1 MKLARADHAAPE
13 FASRSVPTRPVSSQ
27 PVSSRPSAPEPT
39 EPGSTR
45 AARWSVLG
53 GAACL
58 SGSAV
63 LVKLSGVEA
72 TTSAFL
78 RCALALVA
86 LVPMAAV
93 ELRRRGRV
101 GATSLAWAAAAGVCL
116 GVDYLLWTRSIGDVG
131 AAVATVLVSVQVIV
145 LPVLARL
152 CDGTRIPRRFL
163 LVSPVMVAA
172 TGMVGGVFGGA
183 LGGGG
188 AAGGG
193 AHPVRGALLGVGA
206 GVAYAGY
213 LYLNRRCGE
222 RDPEHAS
229 TPVCVATAVAA
240 LVCGAVGLAGVGGAH
255 LTLSLPAVAWAEMAA
270 LALLG
275 QVAAYVLIGRG
286 SRGVAPSTAGTLLLL
301 QPALAVVLGLLVP
314 REHPGAVALAGCAV
328 MVAAVRL
335 AQPR

>member
-1 MKLARADHAAPE
+1 MQLLSVEPAARPAPAAHPSTRRGAGGPAGPN
-13 FASRSVPTRPVSSQ
+13 ASRWLVVS
-27 PVSSRPSAPEPT
+27 
-39 EPGSTR
+39 
-45 AARWSVLG
+45 

-101 GATSLAWAAAAGVCL
+101 GAAPLGWAAAAGVCL
-116 GVDYLLWTRSIGDVG
+116 GVDYLLWTTCIGDVG
-131 AAVATVLVSVQVIV
+131 AAVATVLVSVQVMV

-152 CDGTRIPRRFL
+152 CDCTRIPRRFL
-163 LVSPVMVAA
+163 LVSPVMVAG
-172 TGMVGGVFGGA
+172 TGMVGGVFDGA
-183 LGGGG
+183 LGGG
-188 AAGGG
+188 GGG

-206 GVAYAGY
+206 GMAYAGY

-222 RDPEHAS
+222 RDPGHSSA
-229 TPVCVATAVAA
+229 PVCVATAVAA

-255 LTLSLPAVAWAEMAA
+255 LALSLPAVAWVEMAA

-301 QPALAVVLGLLVP
+301 QPALAVVLGLLVLG
-314 REHPGAVALAGCAV
+314 EHPGAVALAGCAV